1 VAFNI
6 TDKLLIRYWRE
17 KLEYNGTIPEL
28 FVDSK
33 KAYDAVRR
41 KVACNI
47 LIKFS
52 TLTKLLG

>member
-33 KAYDAVRR
+33 KAYEQ
-41 KVACNI
+41 
-47 LIKFS
+47 
-52 TLTKLLG
+52 LGGK